1 MNASWQIE
9 QMDETYSY
17 DPPSRVD
24 AFPALR
30 YLPRKLKVM
39 SF

>member
-1 MNASWQIE
+1 MNTSWQIE

-17 DPPSRVD
+17 DPPSCVD

-30 YLPRKLKVM
+30 
-39 SF
+39 

>member
-1 MNASWQIE
+1 MITSWQIE

-30 YLPRKLKVM
+30 
-39 SF
+39 